1 MSKIASLVAKETSA
15 WVEYPDIDGF
25 EINICYLNRDDLIK
39 VRNTIIEMLN
49 DRGYNYK
56 DDLNFNDF
64 IILLDSDNINI
75 LLENE
80 IYVYFYNEYKNFG
93 KNEFKNIVLGI
104 QKEHGDSIN
113 IIIVLK
119 EPENS
124 PVKTEMLKPQYN
136 NVELFLQKRLTF
148 NITRHHLVPK
158 HKILSESEIKSV
170 EEKYNTPRNMFP
182 KMFDSDPVAKYYSA
196 KSGSGTTVGYR
207 IVK

>member
-1 MSKIASLVAKETSA
+1 MDLS
-15 WVEYPDIDGF
+15 F
-25 EINICYLNRDDLIK
+25 EEKKNLFK

-49 DRGYNYK
+49 DRGYQYK

-136 NVELFLQKRLTF
+136 NVEIFLQKRLTF
-148 NITRHHLVPK
+148 NITRHQLVPK
-158 HKILSESEIKSV
+158 HKLLSESEIKSI

-182 KMFDSDPVAKYYSA
+182 KMFDTDPVAKYYSA
-196 KSGSGTTVGYR
+196 KSGSMFEITRKSHSSGTTVGYR

>member
-1 MSKIASLVAKETSA
+1 MELS
-15 WVEYPDIDGF
+15 F
-25 EINICYLNRDDLIK
+25 EEKKNLYK

-56 DDLNFNDF
+56 DNIDFNDF
-64 IILLDSDNINI
+64 SVLLDSNNINI

-80 IYVYFYNEYKNFG
+80 MYVYFYNEYKNFG

-104 QKEHGDSIN
+104 QKEHGESIN
-113 IIIVLK
+113 IIIVLR

-124 PVKTEMLKPQYN
+124 PVKTEMLKPIYK

-148 NITRHHLVPK
+148 NITKHELVPK
-158 HKILSESEIKSV
+158 HQLLNEEEILEI
-170 EEKYNTPRNMFP
+170 EEKYNTNRSMFP
-182 KMFDSDPVAKYYSA
+182 KMLSNDPISKYYNARPGSMFKIER
-196 KSGSGTTVGYR
+196 KSHSSGYSVGYR